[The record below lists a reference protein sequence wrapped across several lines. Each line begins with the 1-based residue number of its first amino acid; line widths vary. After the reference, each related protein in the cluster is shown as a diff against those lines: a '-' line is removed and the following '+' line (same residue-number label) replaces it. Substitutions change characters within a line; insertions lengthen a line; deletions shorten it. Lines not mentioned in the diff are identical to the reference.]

1 VEPLAAGPATAAVIG
16 LAAGLAELTAGLA
29 GRDDLVDRARRLGV
43 EAETLGRRDAEAY
56 ARRLRE
62 RTPEAREET
71 IEVPARMAEL
81 AADVG
86 ELAAEAA
93 IGGKTDS
100 RYDAVAGTILA
111 ESAATAAAVLV
122 HANVGDPADERAQ
135 RAAADAQRA
144 TTAARATRRRT
155 QIPLGT

>member
-29 GRDDLVDRARRLGV
+29 GREDLVDRARRFRAEADALG
-43 EAETLGRRDAEAY
+43 LRDAEAY

-81 AADVG
+81 AAAVG

-93 IGGKTDS
+93 AAGKEDS

-111 ESAATAAAVLV
+111 EAAAQAASMLVEVNIRAGDDPRGALARAAVDRAATARE
-122 HANVGDPADERAQ
+122 GSTSSP
-135 RAAADAQRA
+135 
-144 TTAARATRRRT
+144 RR
-155 QIPLGT
+155 